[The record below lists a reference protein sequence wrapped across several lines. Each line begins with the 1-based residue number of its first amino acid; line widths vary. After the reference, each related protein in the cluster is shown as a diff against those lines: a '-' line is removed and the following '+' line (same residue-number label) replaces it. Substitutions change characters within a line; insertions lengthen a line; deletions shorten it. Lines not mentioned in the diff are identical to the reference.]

1 MVKLVVGED
10 AARKLDDIS
19 VSNDTVSRGI
29 NEISLNIKEQ
39 VVDEIK
45 KSPLF
50 SIQLD
55 ESTDVSPFSQ
65 LLAFVQYVH
74 EGNFKE
80 EFLFCKPL
88 KLNTRAEDV
97 LEAVN
102 DFFNE
107 NGLDWGNL
115 VGITTDGAL
124 TMLGSRSG
132 FQTLVKQRVPLAI
145 GVHHFIHRE
154 ALASKT
160 LPDQLNTVF
169 KVIVKIVNYVK
180 SSALNTRL
188 FRKICQDMENYVEV
202 LLFHTPV
209 RWLSAGKI
217 LNRIFTLKE
226 ELMKFLQCKGK
237 YDFKNILAQSELELA
252 YLVDIFSILNK
263 LNLQLQG
270 KDVNLFTH
278 QGIIKAFV
286 EKLQLWINR
295 VENNNFVQFPCVNG
309 TVGDKQ
315 NIRVQVLEH
324 LSKLEDE
331 FQRYFPVVDMTRDD
345 LFFVRDP
352 FTAEVHTVR
361 LDSQEEI
368 LELKND
374 LSVEDLCKQSTLKKF
389 WSGML
394 SAYPDVSSYAISRLL
409 PFASTYSCECGF
421 SSLLNIKSKQR
432 NCLEAVESDLCC
444 ALSNT
449 TPYIEKLVSN
459 KRIQKSG
466 STSTVA

>member
-1 MVKLVVGED
+1 M
-10 AARKLDDIS
+10 
-19 VSNDTVSRGI
+19 
-29 NEISLNIKEQ
+29 
-39 VVDEIK
+39 
-45 KSPLF
+45 
-50 SIQLD
+50 
-55 ESTDVSPFSQ
+55 
-65 LLAFVQYVH
+65 
-74 EGNFKE
+74 
-80 EFLFCKPL
+80 
-88 KLNTRAEDV
+88 
-97 LEAVN
+97 
-102 DFFNE
+102 
-107 NGLDWGNL
+107 
-115 VGITTDGAL
+115 
-124 TMLGSRSG
+124 
-132 FQTLVKQRVPLAI
+132 KQRAPLAI
-145 GVHHFIHRE
+145 GVHCFIHRE

-169 KVIVKIVNYVK
+169 KVLVKIVNYIK

-188 FRKICQDMENYVEV
+188 FRKICQDMESDFEV

-226 ELMKFLQCKGK
+226 ELMEFLQCKGK
-237 YDFKNILAQSELELA
+237 YDFKNILAELELELA

-270 KDVNLFTH
+270 KGVNLFTH

-315 NIRVQVLEH
+315 NIRVLVLEH

-331 FQRYFPVVDMTRDD
+331 FQRYFPEVDMTRDD
-345 LFFVRDP
+345 LSFVRDP
-352 FTAEVHTVR
+352 FTAEVHTVP
-361 LDSQEEI
+361 LDFQEEI

-374 LSVEDLCKQSTLKKF
+374 LSVKDLYKQSTLEKF
-389 WSGML
+389 WSGIL

-432 NCLEAVESDLCC
+432 NCLKAVESDLRC

-449 TPYIEKLVSN
+449 TPNIEKLVLTS
-459 KRIQKSG
+459 KSLLAIN
-466 STSTVA
+466 TSKSLEAHLQ